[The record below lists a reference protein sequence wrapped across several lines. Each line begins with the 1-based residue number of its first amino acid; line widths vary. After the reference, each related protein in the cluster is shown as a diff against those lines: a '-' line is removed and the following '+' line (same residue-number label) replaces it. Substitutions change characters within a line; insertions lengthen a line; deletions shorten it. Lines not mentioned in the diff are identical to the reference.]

1 MAPSPRKRPDQEPD
15 RPDRTW
21 LWRLAADAA
30 RTLMA
35 AARLALWWWRHT
47 RE

>member
-1 MAPSPRKRPDQEPD
+1 MAQSPRKRPDQEPD
-15 RPDRTW
+15 RTW
-21 LWRLAADAA
+21 LWRLLADVA

-35 AARLALWWWRHT
+35 GLRLALWWWRHT